1 MTGEVEMT
9 TNRTT
14 TPARGTEFG
23 ADPRTCRP
31 AEQSQQ
37 AMSKSHTSAPRRA
50 TLLTTLRVAVCALPA
65 LCAAPRMAA
74 QDAEFSQT
82 YQAPLYLSPSF
93 AGLTNGTRFALNYR
107 NQWPGVKSAFQN
119 YAFSCDHFF
128 DRFHSG
134 LGLSWVCDNQGKGM
148 LMDHTVSLS
157 YAYEFAVSKNVF
169 LRPGLSF
176 DFRHRSIDQT
186 KMVTWTDISSDG
198 LVIPSGGSSINI
210 ERGRVSRFDA
220 SVSCMVYNDDFWAGV
235 TVNHLVQPD
244 VSFTDA
250 KDKVGIKFG
259 VFGGYRITY
268 RDSYRGSEPRTITI
282 SAKYHHQ
289 YQYNQLEL
297 GVSWYFYPIEVGVSY
312 RGLFVPVAGEV
323 NNNDAVIPNLA
334 VNIGPF
340 RVGYSYDLTVSKFSA
355 YGNGAHE
362 ASLIYRLIPFDVAR
376 RSYKMKPVPC
386 SEPIM
391 GYSYSGSGNRAARQR
406 RGIHR

>member
-1 MTGEVEMT
+1 MGNEAQREGSQSGIRV
-9 TNRTT
+9 R
-14 TPARGTEFG
+14 ALRSALRG
-23 ADPRTCRP
+23 
-31 AEQSQQ
+31 
-37 AMSKSHTSAPRRA
+37 SAV
-50 TLLTTLRVAVCALPA
+50 LVAVAA
-65 LCAAPRMAA
+65 LCATTAEA
-74 QDAEFSQT
+74 QDSQFSQT

-93 AGLTNGTRFALNYR
+93 AGLTNGTRFAIHYR
-107 NQWPGVKSAFQN
+107 NQWPGVGSAYQN
-119 YAFSCDHFF
+119 YAVSADHFF
-128 DRFHSG
+128 DRFRSG
-134 LGLSWVCDNQGKGM
+134 LGLSWVCDNQAKGM
-148 LMDHTVSLS
+148 LMDHTVSVS
-157 YAYEFAVSKNVF
+157 YAYEFAVSKNVY
-169 LRPGLSF
+169 LRPGLAF

-186 KMVTWTDISSDG
+186 KMITWTDISSDG
-198 LVIPSGGSSINI
+198 MVIPGNGTSINI

-220 SVSCMVYNDDFWAGV
+220 NVSCMAYNDDFWAGV

-244 VSFTDA
+244 ISFTDA
-250 KDKVGIKFG
+250 KDKVGIKFS

-282 SAKYHHQ
+282 SALYRHQ
-289 YQYNQLEL
+289 YQFNQLEL

-362 ASLIYRLIPFDVAR
+362 ASIIYRLIPYDVAR
-376 RSYKMKPVPC
+376 RKYKMKPVPC

-391 GYSYSGSGNRAARQR
+391 GYSYNASGAGGKRQGQQR
-406 RGIHR
+406 RGLHR